1 MLKLE
6 LTVRRTSMT
15 NSNHRRIGLRSAAFS
30 LAVIMCATLSWISSA
45 DADGSVGTITYVSGN
60 AMLQRGAAAMPIAV
74 NTPVM
79 VNDTITTGPGSDVG
93 IYMAD
98 GSTLSVTES
107 SIAQITDSTMVHG
120 QAVISHV
127 KLIKGR
133 VHANVPDKP
142 GVPTRRLQID
152 SANANVLGPSPSSVP

>member
-1 MLKLE
+1 MIGSNN
-6 LTVRRTSMT
+6 RRF
-15 NSNHRRIGLRSAAFS
+15 GVRSAAFG
-30 LAVIMCATLSWISSA
+30 LAVILCALASCVSIA
-45 DADGSVGTITYVSGN
+45 AADGSVGTITYVSGN
-60 AMLQRGAAAMPIAV
+60 AMLQRGAGATPITV

-107 SIAQITDSTMVHG
+107 STAQITDSTMVNG

-133 VHANVPDKP
+133 VHANVPDKA
-142 GVPTRRLQID
+142 GTPTRRLQID
-152 SANANVLGPSPSSVP
+152 SANANVLGPAPTYVP